1 MKKEFKTA
9 VDSFFVIWPI
19 FILTVQTFFYMT
31 SMQYMSTVIVVILG
45 VLTLMITVFLL
56 AIATT
61 KYVITIDAVL
71 IKNLLYSKVIMLSEI
86 TKCEDCENSISIFA
100 ASTKQ
105 VELVTEKRT
114 IRISP
119 VKRDEFIEWLK
130 VYKKFQMVEL
140 T

>member
-19 FILTVQTFFYMT
+19 IILTVQTFFYIT
-31 SMQYMSTVIVVILG
+31 SMQYMSTVILVILG
-45 VLTLMITVFLL
+45 VLTLAITVFLL
-56 AIATT
+56 AISTT
-61 KYVITIDAVL
+61 KYIITMDAVL

-86 TKCEDCENSISIFA
+86 TKWGDCENSISIIA

-105 VELVTEKRT
+105 VELLTEKRT

-119 VKRDEFIEWLK
+119 MKREEFIEWLK
-130 VYKKFQMVEL
+130 VYKRFEMIEL

>member
-31 SMQYMSTVIVVILG
+31 SMKYVNTVMVVILG
-45 VLTLMITVFLL
+45 TLTLLITVFLL
-56 AIATT
+56 AAATT

-86 TKCEDCENSISIFA
+86 TKWENCENSISIIS

-105 VELVTEKRT
+105 VELITEKRT

-119 VKRDEFIEWLK
+119 VKREEFIEWLK
-130 VYKKFQMVEL
+130 VYKNFQLVEL